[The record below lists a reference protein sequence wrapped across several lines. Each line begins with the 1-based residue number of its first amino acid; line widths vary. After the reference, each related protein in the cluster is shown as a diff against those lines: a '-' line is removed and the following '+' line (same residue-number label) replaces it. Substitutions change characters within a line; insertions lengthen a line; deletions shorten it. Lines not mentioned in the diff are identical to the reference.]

1 MKFAWPKYVGATASF
16 LLAAFVLGAPPDTS
30 GEQGKQIVD
39 QALQALGG
47 DRFLN
52 MHTRVSSGRLYSFFR
67 DQISGSEVAH
77 IYSEYP
83 SSVPKG
89 SLGVIEKQ
97 VLGKKQDYSYL
108 FLADAGWDITFRG
121 ARQVEAETWNR
132 YARTTENDILYI
144 LKVRHDEPGWI
155 YDFVGSQV
163 YLSRHVEIVD
173 LNDTQNRT
181 VRVYF
186 DHNTKLPVRQI
197 FSWLDPT
204 TKYRND
210 EITEF
215 DKFRDIGGGI
225 MWPYTIERTRNGYKA
240 FQMFADSVQANG
252 VVPPK
257 TFELPPGVKIMRGE

>member
-1 MKFAWPKYVGATASF
+1 LKIVPISIRALLIASVS
-16 LLAAFVLGAPPDTS
+16 LLADS
-30 GEQGKQIVD
+30 DSSEDQGKQIVN

-47 DRFLN
+47 DHFLN
-52 MHTRVSSGRLYSFFR
+52 MHTRISSGRLYSFFR
-67 DQISGSEVAH
+67 DQISGAEVAH
-77 IYSEYP
+77 IYTEYP
-83 SSVPKG
+83 TSVEKG
-89 SLGVIEKQ
+89 SLGLFERQ

-108 FLADAGWDITFRG
+108 FLGNAGWDITFRG
-121 ARQVEAETWNR
+121 ARQVEEETWNR

-144 LKVRHDEPGWI
+144 LKVRNNEPGWI

-173 LNDTQNRT
+173 LNDSQNRS

-186 DHNTKLPVRQI
+186 DHNSKLPIRQV

-210 EITEF
+210 EITEY
-215 DKFRDIGGGI
+215 DKYRDIGGGV

-252 VVPPK
+252 TVPPK
-257 TFELPPGVKIMRGE
+257 TFELPPGAKVLHSQ